1 MISVGIIEDENEIRN
16 DLVSYFNKR
25 DSFICKIHADSVE
38 NYFQIVKNQDPPD
51 ILLID
56 IGLPGMSGLEGIK
69 LIKTANPEIDIVVL
83 TIYDDNEKIFN
94 ALVSGAS
101 GYLLKNSSFSMIRE
115 ALLELKN
122 GGAPMT
128 PQIAR
133 KVIDYFNQT
142 KSQPITYT
150 LTDREKEIVVG
161 LVDGLSYKSISERMG
176 ISLETV
182 RSFIKK
188 IYKKLHVNSK
198 VEVIKKSLSGEIN

>member
-38 NYFQIVKNQDPPD
+38 NYLQIVKNQDPPD

>member
-1 MISVGIIEDENEIRN
+1 MISIGIIEDETEIRN

-25 DSFICKIHADSVE
+25 DSFICKIHSESVE
-38 NYFQIVKNQDPPD
+38 GYLQIVRNEEPPD

-69 LIKTANPEIDIVVL
+69 LIKSANPEIDIVVL

-101 GYLLKNSSFSMIRE
+101 GYLLKNSSFAMIRE
-115 ALLELKN
+115 ALIELRN